1 MKAERRAAIV
11 PPPPEIVVTMTF
23 EEAKEVWQFLTSVLA
38 SVGLVGSTWR
48 LFNVLNDEMP

>member
-1 MKAERRAAIV
+1 MKAERGPVMV

-23 EEAKEVWQFLTSVLA
+23 EEAKGVWQFLTSVLA
-38 SVGLVGSTWR
+38 SVGLDGSTWR